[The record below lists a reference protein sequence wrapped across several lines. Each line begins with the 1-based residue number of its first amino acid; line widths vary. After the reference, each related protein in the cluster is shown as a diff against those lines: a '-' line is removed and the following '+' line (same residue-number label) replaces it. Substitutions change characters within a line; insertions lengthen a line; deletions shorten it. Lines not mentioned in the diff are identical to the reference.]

1 MIEITVSAAEKL
13 VAYLTE
19 KKIDS
24 PVRIAAMNGC
34 GGISL
39 GLALDEKKDSDH
51 IHENEGITLL
61 IDQDLSQ
68 SCGKVTVD
76 YLEKSSGCGCGDSGG
91 FSVIPANPLSSSA
104 GGCGGS
110 CSSSGCG

>member
-1 MIEITVSAAEKL
+1 MIEITESAAEKL
-13 VAYLTE
+13 AAYLTE
-19 KKIDS
+19 NKVNS

-34 GGISL
+34 GGPSL
-39 GLALDEKKDSDH
+39 GLALDEKKDADH
-51 IHENEGITLL
+51 IHENEAFTLL
-61 IDQDLSQ
+61 IDQGLSQ

-91 FSVIPANPLSSSA
+91 FSITSAKPLSGSA

-110 CSSSGCG
+110 CSSGSCG